1 MYTAYM
7 SKIQVSGAEPHG
19 ECRPQ
24 PFLSFSVSFS
34 CTLSP
39 FLRVPFPPSPLTHFY
54 TTLRPLPS
62 VGADSFPIDTVRGG
76 CNWFCRGMMHRFLG
90 TSPSPLTLVPDFLFL
105 AWTHPLPCNV
115 DTSLL
120 KRFLQNY
127 TLSDSPDYVTG
138 YVWSNIK
145 SNEPQILKST
155 AYATKDYDIVN

>member
-1 MYTAYM
+1 M
-7 SKIQVSGAEPHG
+7 SAPT
-19 ECRPQ
+19 
-24 PFLSFSVSFS
+24 LSFFLCLFLVHALSLSPCSFS
-34 CTLSP
+34 
-39 FLRVPFPPSPLTHFY
+39 
-54 TTLRPLPS
+54 PLPLNTFLHYASPAS
-62 VGADSFPIDTVRGG
+62 VRRRRFIPDRHCQGWLQLVLPR
-76 CNWFCRGMMHRFLG
+76 MMHRFLG
-90 TSPSPLTLVPDFLFL
+90 TSTSPLTLVPDFLFL